1 MKYITWILATY
12 AALAIGMNVAH
23 AAVLKTHTYSFT
35 TTYIV
40 TDTDKI
46 PACIIYG
53 GGMPLV
59 TPNACDRAVRV
70 MAELIRKD
78 DPTAI
83 LDFTLDGLELSKS

>member
-1 MKYITWILATY
+1 MKYIIMIVAAY
-12 AALAIGMNVAH
+12 AAMAVGMNVAH
-23 AAVLKTHTYSFT
+23 ANIKTHKYSFT

-40 TDTDKI
+40 TEADKI
-46 PACIIYG
+46 PACIISG

-59 TPNACDRAVRV
+59 TPNTCDRAVRI
-70 MAELIRKD
+70 MAQLIRKD

>member
-1 MKYITWILATY
+1 MKYITWILAAY

-23 AAVLKTHTYSFT
+23 ANIKTHKYSFT

-40 TDTDKI
+40 TEADKI
-46 PACIIYG
+46 PACIISG

-59 TPNACDRAVRV
+59 TPNACDRAVRI
-70 MAELIRKD
+70 MAQLIRKD
-78 DPTAI
+78 DPSAI